1 MQEKI
6 NRAFRHFFSKIPE
19 QSVIIK
25 EDRDWIKYTVKDIC
39 SGDEYNL
46 YATLDGDE
54 LQVFNEDGDNIITDF
69 TEENSL
75 TKEEIHELQF
85 GWKKNE
91 PAFLDCPNISIP
103 LANGKELV
111 ADMIPGSEL
120 KEIFVYIRDDNVAY
134 QDLAVIRE
142 EYVISDNMNIIPIP
156 GKYEVLVYGN
166 SDNEDWTNAFQ
177 IPEYVEQ

>member
-25 EDRDWIKYTVKDIC
+25 EDRDWIKYTIKDTC

-54 LQVFNEDGDNIITDF
+54 LQVFNEDGDNVITDF

-75 TKEEIHELQF
+75 TEEEMHELQF

-103 LANGKELV
+103 LAGIGKIV
-111 ADMIPGSEL
+111 THS
-120 KEIFVYIRDDNVAY
+120 
-134 QDLAVIRE
+134 LAQ
-142 EYVISDNMNIIPIP
+142 SDACP
-156 GKYEVLVYGN
+156 
-166 SDNEDWTNAFQ
+166 S
-177 IPEYVEQ
+177 